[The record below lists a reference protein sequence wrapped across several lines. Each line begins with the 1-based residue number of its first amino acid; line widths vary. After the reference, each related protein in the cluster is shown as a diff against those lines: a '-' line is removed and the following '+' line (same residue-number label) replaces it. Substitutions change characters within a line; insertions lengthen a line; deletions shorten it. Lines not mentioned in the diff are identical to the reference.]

1 MSEKLVWMEARV
13 SQPTEP
19 ASMRAEDSSS
29 PIRQKAKFKRVLWSK
44 QPYPDNYQD
53 LTFLSH
59 LQPHRTIDGYP
70 TLVICAL
77 PLCAHLSSVMIF
89 VGLFVYL
96 YEGYILA
103 QELIWYTISLGFIG
117 YLVWERSRT
126 ERRLARQTVLR
137 STGILIFILLLIS
150 PVLKTLTLSTDS
162 DSIWALSTILLTIN
176 IILADYRDG
185 RESLIPGSLD
195 VSFPSALSINAAIS
209 ASVVLGSRL
218 PSNADVFALVLFAV
232 EWFALFPLMR
242 RDVMRKYPDSLF
254 RPIVLNIS
262 LSCLAFLISTTLSIS
277 VGLIY
282 LLVVP
287 FGTAL
292 ILPGIYVWLQRYK
305 KDLGGP
311 WDCAVPR
318 LS

>member
-1 MSEKLVWMEARV
+1 M
-13 SQPTEP
+13 
-19 ASMRAEDSSS
+19 ASPPPQVPFR
-29 PIRQKAKFKRVLWSK
+29 RVLWAR
-44 QPYPDNYQD
+44 QPFPDNYQD
-53 LTFLSH
+53 RTFLTH
-59 LQPHRTIDGYP
+59 LHQNRTAQRTIDGYP

-96 YEGYILA
+96 HEGHIHA
-103 QELIWYTISLGFIG
+103 QGLIWYTISLGLVG
-117 YLVWERSRT
+117 YLVWERSKSD
-126 ERRLARQTVLR
+126 RRLARQAVLR
-137 STGILIFILLLIS
+137 STGILIFLLMLIS

-162 DSIWALSTILLTIN
+162 DSIWALSAVLLTIN
-176 IILADYRDG
+176 ILLADYRDG
-185 RESLIPGSLD
+185 RESLIEGSLD

-218 PSNADVFALVLFAV
+218 PSNADVFSLVLFAV

-254 RPIVLNIS
+254 RPVVLNIS
-262 LSCLAFLISTTLSIS
+262 LASLAFLISWTLSIS
-277 VGLIY
+277 VALIY
-282 LLVVP
+282 LMAVP
-287 FGTAL
+287 LGTAF

>member
-1 MSEKLVWMEARV
+1 MM
-13 SQPTEP
+13 
-19 ASMRAEDSSS
+19 ASPHHSTTSSAL
-29 PIRQKAKFKRVLWSK
+29 PQKPKFKRVLWCK

-53 LTFLSH
+53 LTFLNH
-59 LQPHRTIDGYP
+59 LQRNRTAYRTIDGYP

-96 YEGYILA
+96 YKGYILA
-103 QELIWYTISLGFIG
+103 QELIWYTISLGLVG
-117 YLVWERSRT
+117 YLVWERSKSD
-126 ERRLARQTVLR
+126 RRLARPTVLR
-137 STGILIFILLLIS
+137 STGILIFLLLLIS

-162 DSIWALSTILLTIN
+162 DSIWALSSVLFTIN
-176 IILADYRDG
+176 ILLADYRDG
-185 RESLIPGSLD
+185 RESLIEGSLD

-254 RPIVLNIS
+254 RPVVLNIS
-262 LSCLAFLISTTLSIS
+262 LACLAFLICSTLSIS

-282 LLVVP
+282 LMAVP
-287 FGTAL
+287 LGTAF

>member
-1 MSEKLVWMEARV
+1 MATS
-13 SQPTEP
+13 S
-19 ASMRAEDSSS
+19 ASSDPST
-29 PIRQKAKFKRVLWSK
+29 QKPKFKRVLWCK

-53 LTFLSH
+53 RTFLNH
-59 LQPHRTIDGYP
+59 LHRNRTAHRTIDGYP

-77 PLCAHLSSVMIF
+77 PVSAHLSSVMIF

-96 YEGYILA
+96 YKGYVFA
-103 QELIWYTISLGFIG
+103 QELIWYTISLGVVG
-117 YLVWERSRT
+117 YLVWERSKPD
-126 ERRLARQTVLR
+126 RRLARQTVMR
-137 STGILIFILLLIS
+137 STGILIFLLLLIS

-162 DSIWALSTILLTIN
+162 DSIWALSSVLLTIN
-176 IILADYRDG
+176 ILLADYRDG
-185 RESLIPGSLD
+185 RESLMVEGLD

-209 ASVVLGSRL
+209 ASVVLASRL

-232 EWFALFPLMR
+232 EWFGLFPLMR

-254 RPIVLNIS
+254 RPVVLNIS
-262 LSCLAFLISTTLSIS
+262 LSSLAFLISSTLSIS

-282 LLVVP
+282 LMAVP
-287 FGTAL
+287 LGTVF

-305 KDLGGP
+305 RDLGGP

-318 LS
+318 IS